1 MMSIIRKINNYL
13 FSGKG
18 NFGRQLSWTFALGI
32 LGFSAASS
40 LLTFLFIS
48 ENLKDNLIKQGYQI
62 TNNFAAQSQLALL
75 YGSPE
80 NIKDTLSIA
89 MKFPDIKHI
98 TIREGNGNVL
108 ISEGSTPVHAAE
120 TRLVWAG
127 DTALL
132 SDETEDALHFTAPVY
147 SGNDDEQDNP
157 LGSPIVKKEFL
168 GYVQV
173 EIGKSSLKDMQYKIL
188 INNILISL
196 GISMV
201 VLLILHLTTKNLL
214 MPLNNLS
221 TIMKKAGSGTLE
233 VRANLEGPD
242 EVSGMA
248 RVFNNMMAV
257 LKQREAD
264 LIEKNRMLNTEILE
278 RYRVEQEIK
287 DNEARLNAIINNIVD
302 GVVII
307 DSNGNIDSMNP
318 SAENIFGCK
327 LANVKGK
334 RMAEFITCKNK
345 DEGNSLIYGALSNN
359 AQVIGVLHEA
369 VGKKMGGYVFPI
381 EMAFSSVSRGNGERM
396 LVAVVR
402 DITERKRVE
411 SELQKAHAL
420 ALEASRTKSEFLAN
434 MSHEIRTPMNGV
446 LGMSQMLLETDLNPD
461 QRDFTETV
469 HSSAESLLGIINDL
483 LDFSKIEAGKVNIE
497 NFDFNLSDIVEEV
510 IQLFSA
516 KAYGKG
522 LELVSM
528 VNADVPIRVR
538 GDPGRLRQII
548 SNLIGNA
555 VKFTDW
561 GQIILRVIPNEGHEN
576 KLNIRFEI
584 IDSGIGISEE
594 VCKKLF
600 KSFTQADNS
609 ITRRYGGTGLGLAI
623 SKQLS
628 ELMGG
633 EIGVISESGKG
644 STFWFTINLEKQS
657 GDMHF
662 ESSLFHEFKG
672 IKILI
677 VQPDNTYRSIL
688 RNKISAW
695 GMIADVA
702 DDGESAIAM
711 LASAVGSG
719 VAYDVLF
726 MDELMPEMVEFT
738 LPHAIKNDAGI
749 SAVKLVVLRAWRNS
763 SIQNIDIATHGI
775 VGLLSRPIKINHFY
789 ACLTGIFGKEEPS
802 VTIAE
807 RKITV
812 DDGAEQHHQRVLLV
826 EDNIVNQKVA
836 LKMLEKLGYSANL
849 ANDGI
854 EAIAMLADKHYDLV
868 LMDVQMPR
876 LDGYETTAKIRSSG
890 RNEAHIPIIA
900 MTANAMNSDR
910 QKCLDAGM
918 DDYLSKPVKADILAE
933 MLKKWLAHGK
943 NQDVTDDSI
952 ILVEPPDSGLPT
964 KMEVQAV
971 LVRPS
976 TSPEARVLEQ
986 PIPMD
991 VQLPPAVNDKTL
1003 QTLREL
1009 MGESFAELVHSFLDS
1024 VPPHLARLREAVKEN
1039 DTKVLLNEAHAL
1051 KGSSANLGAM
1061 VLSQLSRD
1069 LEMQCRNGTLQYPQ
1083 RYVEN
1088 ITVEYERVRGVL
1100 LQALL

>member
-1 MMSIIRKINNYL
+1 M
-13 FSGKG
+13 
-18 NFGRQLSWTFALGI
+18 
-32 LGFSAASS
+32 
-40 LLTFLFIS
+40 
-48 ENLKDNLIKQGYQI
+48 
-62 TNNFAAQSQLALL
+62 
-75 YGSPE
+75 
-80 NIKDTLSIA
+80 
-89 MKFPDIKHI
+89 
-98 TIREGNGNVL
+98 
-108 ISEGSTPVHAAE
+108 
-120 TRLVWAG
+120 
-127 DTALL
+127 
-132 SDETEDALHFTAPVY
+132 
-147 SGNDDEQDNP
+147 
-157 LGSPIVKKEFL
+157 
-168 GYVQV
+168 
-173 EIGKSSLKDMQYKIL
+173 
-188 INNILISL
+188 
-196 GISMV
+196 
-201 VLLILHLTTKNLL
+201 
-214 MPLNNLS
+214 
-221 TIMKKAGSGTLE
+221 
-233 VRANLEGPD
+233 
-242 EVSGMA
+242 
-248 RVFNNMMAV
+248 
-257 LKQREAD
+257 
-264 LIEKNRMLNTEILE
+264 
-278 RYRVEQEIK
+278 
-287 DNEARLNAIINNIVD
+287 NEIINNIVD

-327 LANVKGK
+327 LVSVKGK

-345 DEGNSLIYGALSNN
+345 DEGDSLIYGALSNN

-446 LGMSQMLLETDLNPD
+446 LGMSQMLLETDLNQD

-497 NFDFNLSDIVEEV
+497 NIDFNLSDIVEEV

-522 LELVSM
+522 LELIAM

-657 GDMHF
+657 GDMRF

-775 VGLLSRPIKINHFY
+775 ACLLSRPIKINHFY

-900 MTANAMNSDR
+900 MTANAMNCDR

-943 NQDVTDDSI
+943 NQDVTNDSI
-952 ILVEPPDSGLPT
+952 VLVEPPDSGLPT

-976 TSPEARVLEQ
+976 TSPEARVPEQ

-1039 DTKVLLNEAHAL
+1039 DTKVLLNEAHTL

-1069 LEMQCRNGTLQYPQ
+1069 LEMQCRNGTLQYPE
-1083 RYVEN
+1083 RHVEN